1 MTEKLH
7 HNYELPLFC
16 FCFFF
21 PETKTAVTDPNTE
34 GIQYIDEKVDGEN
47 NIIDRDEETKS
58 DVSDEDSDRESEED
72 PSALHINRVNLSKD
86 SRQNDLQ
93 RLRVCVEIRH
103 PALKVPVYR
112 TWTGKKNCTQSTH
125 TRWFV
130 NLIIISII
138 YY

>member
-1 MTEKLH
+1 MWVYTIDRKAPPQLRVA
-7 HNYELPLFC
+7 LVLFC
-16 FCFFF
+16 FFFF

-58 DVSDEDSDRESEED
+58 DVSDEDSDRESDED

-112 TWTGKKNCTQSTH
+112 TWTGKKTAHGGHTQDGLLT
-125 TRWFV
+125 
-130 NLIIISII
+130 
-138 YY
+138 

>member
-1 MTEKLH
+1 MWVYTIDRKAPPQLRVA
-7 HNYELPLFC
+7 LVLFC
-16 FCFFF
+16 FCFF

-112 TWTGKKNCTQSTH
+112 TWTGKKTAHGVHTQDGLLT
-125 TRWFV
+125 
-130 NLIIISII
+130 
-138 YY
+138 

>member
-1 MTEKLH
+1 MSVHDWPKAPPQLRVA
-7 HNYELPLFC
+7 LVLF
-16 FCFFF
+16 FFLFF

-47 NIIDRDEETKS
+47 NIIDRDEETRS

-112 TWTGKKNCTQSTH
+112 TWTGKKTAHGGHTQDGLLT
-125 TRWFV
+125 
-130 NLIIISII
+130 
-138 YY
+138 

>member
-1 MTEKLH
+1 MSVHDWPKSSTTITSC
-7 HNYELPLFC
+7 PCFVFFC
-16 FCFFF
+16 FF

-34 GIQYIDEKVDGEN
+34 GIQYIDEKVDREN

-112 TWTGKKNCTQSTH
+112 TWTGKKTAHRVHTQDGLLT
-125 TRWFV
+125 
-130 NLIIISII
+130 
-138 YY
+138 